1 MHTPNTKLSAKKKDS
16 AKGIIELAGFANLNI
31 ASAKKLSSQVLLQMS
46 DQRMVEINNKFSD
59 QIEPN
64 QTPLKSK
71 EDKKQS
77 SFKQREDE
85 IIEDE
90 SCSEQSQKESESA
103 KKEQNLNSSPLSLTD
118 ASASESQHSRL
129 SMI

>member
-59 QIEPN
+59 
-64 QTPLKSK
+64 
-71 EDKKQS
+71 
-77 SFKQREDE
+77 
-85 IIEDE
+85 
-90 SCSEQSQKESESA
+90 
-103 KKEQNLNSSPLSLTD
+103 
-118 ASASESQHSRL
+118 
-129 SMI
+129 